1 MHPII
6 FIFMV
11 SIVSR
16 LIWSRRYPYENLR
29 SEVTYF
35 GLIVIFT
42 ALWFAYCVW
51 AFGFKFP

>member
-6 FIFMV
+6 FILLV
-11 SIVSR
+11 SIASR
-16 LIWSRRYPYENLR
+16 LLWSRKYPYENLR

-42 ALWFAYCVW
+42 SLWFTYCVW
-51 AFGFKFP
+51 AFDFRFP